1 MPANKYALLRYRI
14 IDKMIGNKY
23 KPYPSKEELRQAC
36 EDALY
41 GSQGTN
47 ISISTIEKDLKAM
60 REENELAYYAPIKY
74 SKLDKGYYYE
84 DPEYTI
90 NEIPLNDDDLDAIKF
105 AATTLFQ
112 FKGISMFEQ
121 FENAIDKIFNRLNIS
136 TNAQDTTLNEFVQ
149 FDSEVNFKGKKY
161 LQPILEGIKKNVA
174 CKISYQG
181 FNKKAPSNSII
192 HPYLLKE
199 YKNRW
204 YLICFHPAKDK
215 IITYALD
222 RVKSFSL
229 TADTYVINKNFNK
242 EKYFKYCFG
251 ITRFDEAPSEVIIEF
266 KPLQGKYVL
275 SQKLHPSQKLL
286 EQTEDKI
293 TIQLTV
299 IPTYELVEQILSYG
313 SNAKVLSPDN
323 LKDRIVTELNNSL
336 KNY

>member
-14 IDKMIGNKY
+14 IDRLISNKY
-23 KPYPSKEELRQAC
+23 NPYPSKEDLRQAC

-74 SKLDKGYYYE
+74 SKTEKGYYYE
-84 DPEYTI
+84 DPDYSI

-121 FENAIDKIFNRLNIS
+121 FENAIDKIFNRLNI
-136 TNAQDTTLNEFVQ
+136 TTDAQDNTLNNFVQ
-149 FDSEVNFKGKKY
+149 FDSEINFKGKKH
-161 LQPILEGIKKNVA
+161 LQPILEAIKNQKVST
-174 CKISYQG
+174 ISYQG
-181 FNKKAPSNSII
+181 FNKKAPSNSEI

-222 RVKSFSL
+222 RVKSFKVQEAAFLPQNGFS
-229 TADTYVINKNFNK
+229 K

-251 ITRFDEAPSEVIIEF
+251 ITHMDENPSEVVIRF
-266 KPLQGKYVL
+266 QALQGKYIL
-275 SQKLHPSQKLL
+275 SQKLHPSQKLV
-286 EQTEDKI
+286 EQNDDFITVKI
-293 TIQLTV
+293 NV
-299 IPTYELVEQILSYG
+299 IPTFELVEQLLSYG
-313 SNAKVLSPDN
+313 ANAQVLEPQSLRDQVKSELKRSLDN
-323 LKDRIVTELNNSL
+323 
-336 KNY
+336 Y